1 MAAASIVV
9 DLLMKTGSFETDTK
23 RAEKALANFERKAK
37 ETGKAVGL
45 AFVAAGTAI
54 AASVKLS
61 IDSFDELSK
70 AAQKIGVST
79 EALSALKYA
88 ADLSDV
94 SFESLQTAIGK
105 LSVNIENFRE
115 GAKSAV
121 DTFNKIGLDPTQF
134 ATTDALL
141 SEIADKFAA
150 LPDGAQKSALAVEL
164 FGKAGRD
171 LIPFLNQGK
180 DGIKQL
186 TDEAAK
192 LGVVIS
198 TQTGAAAE
206 QFNDN
211 LTRLKTAV
219 TGFRSQLAI
228 ELLPTL
234 TDVSNAFIEVS
245 TQSINLKNE
254 TGGEALGTDIAIGF
268 AKLADTLTVI
278 PELFTAIRASISAII
293 ADIVLL
299 KDAFNL
305 LNPATLTA
313 RLFLDTNTLADFKN
327 SLETR
332 KSLAADAEKALI
344 KLLNEENNKY
354 ERAVRERLEFR
365 INYINQYAKR
375 ALDVQKAYVN
385 ESVEV
390 QQAAQRELAKN
401 LGFRLPSSS
410 GVLGTDAASSTAAR
424 NSAIRSVDQAKL
436 AADNFVASLKREA
449 ETLGFTSEELKRYE
463 ANQLKLTA
471 TQKGVVDVLLSKIS
485 AYNAEQEA
493 IKANEEAAKRAAAE
507 TEALINRAKQITED
521 VRTSTEKLNDEI
533 NQYNILLDKGYITA
547 ETLERKLNQIAQTS
561 MPRNVAEAE
570 EFAKMLLD
578 AGANAEKVKE
588 ALDEVTFADQLQQL
602 RDAKAVMD
610 AQFNLAKAMVSA
622 RKESGFFTDLESL
635 RAQGEV
641 NKERIKQLEAYK
653 ASLQGMAAAAGQYSS
668 AIQAEILNI
677 QAEIETL
684 SAQIDLVANKVRGIF
699 EEAFANAFEGILNGT
714 LTFKQAFI
722 QIWRDIVREINR
734 IIARELAQQLMKL
747 LGGGLTPGGGTGIF
761 GFIGNI
767 LSPVDNVPGLSSI
780 LGVFGGGRAS
790 GGDVMSGRSYLVGEH
805 GPEMFIPRTAGTIA
819 PNSQLTQ
826 SAPQVNVRNIN
837 VLDPSLVGD
846 YLATDSGE
854 QLIMNVL
861 QRNRRALAF

>member
-278 PELFTAIRASISAII
+278 PELF
-293 ADIVLL
+293 

>member
-1 MAAASIVV
+1 
-9 DLLMKTGSFETDTK
+9 LMKTGSFETDTK
-23 RAEKALANFERKAK
+23 RAEKAVAKFEKQAK
-37 ETGKAVGL
+37 ETGKAIGI
-45 AFVAAGTAI
+45 AFAAIGTAI

-61 IDSFDELSK
+61 INSFDELSK
-70 AAQKIGVST
+70 ASQKIGVST
-79 EALSALKYA
+79 ESLSALKYA
-88 ADLSDV
+88 ADLSGV
-94 SFESLQTAIGK
+94 SFESLQTSIGK

-150 LPDGAQKSALAVEL
+150 LPDGAQKTALAIEL

-198 TQTGAAAE
+198 TQAGAAAE

-211 LTRLKTAV
+211 LTRLNTVIA
-219 TGFRSQLAI
+219 GFRTQLAL

-234 TDVSNAFIEVS
+234 TDVSNAFISVITE
-245 TQSINLKNE
+245 SINLRNQ

-268 AKLADTLTVI
+268 AKLADILTVI
-278 PELFTAIRASISAII
+278 PELIKAAQNSISAII

-299 KDAFNL
+299 KNATEL
-305 LNPATLTA
+305 LNPAAAIANAIQGTDSLTK
-313 RLFLDTNTLADFKN
+313 FKN

-332 KSLAADAEKALI
+332 KSLALDAEKSLN
-344 KLLNEENNKY
+344 KLLFEENNRF
-354 ERAVRERLEFR
+354 EDAVRKQIQFR
-365 INYINQYAKR
+365 IDYINQYAQR
-375 ALDVQKAYVN
+375 ALDVQKAYIN

-401 LGFRLPSSS
+401 LGFRLPGT
-410 GVLGTDAASSTAAR
+410 GVTFSDTAENDAAR
-424 NSAIRSVDQAKL
+424 KSAIRSIDQAKQ
-436 AADNFVASLKREA
+436 AADRFIESLKREA
-449 ETLGFTSEELKRYE
+449 ETLGFTSEELKKYE

-471 TQKGVVDVLLSKIS
+471 TQKGVVNSLLAKIS
-485 AYNAEQEA
+485 AYKEEEARIKAVTEAIIEQDRLSKEFGDRELESLIEIQDEQERFEESIDSFVDSLKRA
-493 IKANEEAAKRAAAE
+493 IDPSIELADQLGKLQSALSLGLIDDEEYELFASYLEKMSEKIEKETDFMKSIAEEAAKSIQRAFADFLFDPFQGGLKGMLQGFITVLRRMAAE
-507 TEALINRAKQITED
+507 ALASQIFTMLGKQ
-521 VRTSTEKLNDEI
+521 
-533 NQYNILLDKGYITA
+533 
-547 ETLERKLNQIAQTS
+547 
-561 MPRNVAEAE
+561 
-570 EFAKMLLD
+570 F
-578 AGANAEKVKE
+578 
-588 ALDEVTFADQLQQL
+588 
-602 RDAKAVMD
+602 
-610 AQFNLAKAMVSA
+610 
-622 RKESGFFTDLESL
+622 
-635 RAQGEV
+635 
-641 NKERIKQLEAYK
+641 
-653 ASLQGMAAAAGQYSS
+653 
-668 AIQAEILNI
+668 
-677 QAEIETL
+677 
-684 SAQIDLVANKVRGIF
+684 
-699 EEAFANAFEGILNGT
+699 
-714 LTFKQAFI
+714 
-722 QIWRDIVREINR
+722 
-734 IIARELAQQLMKL
+734 
-747 LGGGLTPGGGTGIF
+747 GGGGGF
-761 GFIGNI
+761 
-767 LSPVDNVPGLSSI
+767 
-780 LGVFGGGRAS
+780 LGAVFSAFGGGRAS
-790 GGDVMSGRSYLVGEH
+790 GGDVMSGRSYLVGEN